1 MMIREKNK
9 IYICIKSVFC
19 IFFAISL
26 ILDKMFITKGSVF
39 GTIEENYFT
48 EFKIQYLIC
57 F

>member
-1 MMIREKNK
+1 MIREKNK